1 MIFKRR
7 CNLNIDLIEESLGTN
22 FQNTALLVEAL
33 CHSSVTNEALDTS
46 RPNNERLEFLGDA
59 VLGVAVADELFRTD
73 DALNE
78 GTLTVLRSQIVSG
91 RSLSGAARRLKI
103 GDFLVLGKG
112 ERNNGGTNKDS
123 NLAGAFEALV
133 GAVFVDKGFRAACD
147 AVKNWLSEEIKVAR
161 SSRVKKDPK
170 TEYQL
175 ITQSLFGETPIY
187 TITENSGPDHSPT
200 FWSEVSVVGSIK
212 GKGFGP
218 SKAAAE
224 RSAAVSALKELK
236 KKGG

>member
-1 MIFKRR
+1 M
-7 CNLNIDLIEESLGTN
+7 
-22 FQNTALLVEAL
+22 LVEAL
-33 CHSSVTNEALDTS
+33 CHSSFTNEASDPS

-78 GTLTVLRSQIVSG
+78 GTLTVLRSQVVSG
-91 RSLSGAARRLKI
+91 HSLSGAARRLKI
-103 GDFLVLGKG
+103 GEFLAFGKG

-147 AVKNWLSEEIKVAR
+147 VVKRWLSEEIKIAK
-161 SSRVKKDPK
+161 SSGVKKDPK

-175 ITQSLFGETPIY
+175 ITQSSFGETPVY
-187 TITENSGPDHSPT
+187 TITENAGPDHAPT
-200 FWSEVSVVGSIK
+200 FWSEVSVGGVIEGRGS
-212 GKGFGP
+212 GP

-224 RSAAVSALKELK
+224 RFAAIYALKELK
-236 KKGG
+236 KKGA

>member
-1 MIFKRR
+1 M
-7 CNLNIDLIEESLGTN
+7 NIALIEESLGTN

-33 CHSSVTNEALDTS
+33 CHSSFTNEASDPS

-91 RSLSGAARRLKI
+91 HSLSGAARRLKI
-103 GDFLVLGKG
+103 GEFLAFGKG

-147 AVKNWLSEEIKVAR
+147 VVKRWLSEEIKIAK
-161 SSRVKKDPK
+161 SSGVKKDPK

-175 ITQSLFGETPIY
+175 ITQSSFGETPVY
-187 TITENSGPDHSPT
+187 TITENAGPDHAPT
-200 FWSEVSVVGSIK
+200 FWSEVSVGGVIK
-212 GKGFGP
+212 GRGSGP

-224 RSAAVSALKELK
+224 RFAAIYALKELK